1 MGKLKDAAIRKTM
14 GAGLGELP
22 KLLKGLNEVLG
33 SMHAYMERIDEKLD
47 KTNQLLTEIRDKDDV
62 DLDDV

>member
-1 MGKLKDAAIRKTM
+1 MSLKDAAIRKTM

-47 KTNQLLTEIRDKDDV
+47 KTNELLTQLNQKSNDD
-62 DLDDV
+62 DPNDI